1 MWRRNQFQENP
12 DSDQSISDEEEFIDD
27 SRENYVSLGDR
38 LEEEKQ
44 EGFQIQSRLETLKEK
59 CDNNRSYNEE
69 HSSFCLQED
78 VEVPDSPDEGDCF
91 PSQTLFGRVSSEEL
105 VSDSEEDVVHSKSC
119 IVSGAKK
126 SDRGSGIEERD
137 GGNVWSM
144 NEFLLMHYHSILS
157 VLSKICIV
165 LHVVFPLYGEKDT
178 NPEIARP
185 FTNQLIE
192 ESTRSVSSVPE
203 LFHITKMLWGFI
215 IWPLKDVPLILI
227 WQPGLIYAFA
237 GARSKMKPRF
247 SFGFQPNRGVSCPTI
262 LDDKNDRSTKA
273 GKEPERL
280 QVSDHG
286 TLEHSIVEVLDDFSG
301 EEDQL
306 EIVPADVEA
315 PGPGHSMAEL
325 LDDLQDNPSLLRGNF
340 KMHRRAR
347 GKRVQTTLKRS
358 IYSLGDRT
366 IESEDLYEPFS
377 CGSSSNDELADCQNL
392 ELPETK
398 KHTISD
404 KFQEAVGST
413 SLSAAGTSIPRLGV
427 FSTGLFGKLQQVM
440 QQEKEVDMGFLTK
453 LQIGA
458 TFKNEPSS
466 ITVKIV
472 SRYLDAKLT
481 VCYCSFVQIIEGFSQ
496 PESPKILENE
506 GRPVTIIFNQRI
518 CANVDLEIGNLICI
532 HPPCLTNLVMSWEE
546 LPFTSFIRVLDKT
559 CVLKVFIHCEGCKKK
574 VKKVL
579 QAIDGVYETT
589 VDSKQH
595 KVTVTGSVD
604 EALLI
609 KKLSKSG
616 KYVEPWPEKVEKK
629 DEKAGKS
636 KNNAEQAGDDHDQ
649 KKNKSAEKPKLAG
662 DGKGQPPGSNQPPAG
677 DQMGGCE
684 SEEPDTTSESGGG
697 NGGKKKKKKGQKGG
711 NTGPIGDAPPGE
723 NQSATALP
731 VPDHAP
737 PMESINRSPP
747 TQVMYPYGPPLFG
760 VSYSTSY
767 PSSGSYYYA
776 PRRYSNAYGPPPP
789 PPSDPIDKFYE
800 YDDHD
805 YHDYDDGETGCSIM

>member
-12 DSDQSISDEEEFIDD
+12 DSDRSISDEEEFIDD

-44 EGFQIQSRLETLKEK
+44 VIVCYFVWIWNFLFLYFDFYCITLCINRNDFNFNQDWKHSKK

-144 NEFLLMHYHSILS
+144 VTKEAEALIHLDNNVSRFSSHFTC
-157 VLSKICIV
+157 SKADKSC
-165 LHVVFPLYGEKDT
+165 
-178 NPEIARP
+178 R
-185 FTNQLIE
+185 
-192 ESTRSVSSVPE
+192 
-203 LFHITKMLWGFI
+203 
-215 IWPLKDVPLILI
+215 
-227 WQPGLIYAFA
+227 
-237 GARSKMKPRF
+237 GARSKMKHRF
-247 SFGFQPNRGVSCPTI
+247 SFGFQSHRGVSCPTI

-273 GKEPERL
+273 GEVPERL
-280 QVSDHG
+280 QTSDHG
-286 TLEHSIVEVLDDFSG
+286 TLEHSIAEVLEDFSG
-301 EEDQL
+301 EEENQL

-315 PGPGHSMAEL
+315 LGPGHSMAEL
-325 LDDLQDNPSLLRGNF
+325 LDDLQDNPALLRGNF

-392 ELPETK
+392 ELPEIK

-413 SLSAAGTSIPRLGV
+413 SLSAEGTSIPRLGV
-427 FSTGLFGKLQQVM
+427 FSTGIFGKLQQVM
-440 QQEKEVDMGFLTK
+440 QQEKEIDMGFLTK

-458 TFKNEPSS
+458 TFKNEASS

-481 VCYCSFVQIIEGFSQ
+481 VCYCSFVQIIEGFLQ

-506 GRPVTIIFNQRI
+506 GRPVTVIFNQRI

-532 HPPCLTNLVMSWEE
+532 HPPWKDVDVTGNGEKEYYTSTSAQDWSAAQFRLVEGSHYIELTHLDHQETITVHPE
-546 LPFTSFIRVLDKT
+546 LEFF
-559 CVLKVFIHCEGCKKK
+559 
-574 VKKVL
+574 
-579 QAIDGVYETT
+579 T
-589 VDSKQH
+589 VD
-595 KVTVTGSVD
+595 V
-604 EALLI
+604 
-609 KKLSKSG
+609 
-616 KYVEPWPEKVEKK
+616 
-629 DEKAGKS
+629 
-636 KNNAEQAGDDHDQ
+636 KN
-649 KKNKSAEKPKLAG
+649 P
-662 DGKGQPPGSNQPPAG
+662 
-677 DQMGGCE
+677 
-684 SEEPDTTSESGGG
+684 
-697 NGGKKKKKKGQKGG
+697 
-711 NTGPIGDAPPGE
+711 
-723 NQSATALP
+723 
-731 VPDHAP
+731 
-737 PMESINRSPP
+737 
-747 TQVMYPYGPPLFG
+747 
-760 VSYSTSY
+760 
-767 PSSGSYYYA
+767 
-776 PRRYSNAYGPPPP
+776 
-789 PPSDPIDKFYE
+789 
-800 YDDHD
+800 
-805 YHDYDDGETGCSIM
+805 

>member
-178 NPEIARP
+178 NPE
-185 FTNQLIE
+185 
-192 ESTRSVSSVPE
+192 S
-203 LFHITKMLWGFI
+203 
-215 IWPLKDVPLILI
+215 
-227 WQPGLIYAFA
+227 
-237 GARSKMKPRF
+237 ARSKMKPRF

-532 HPPCLTNLVMSWEE
+532 HPPWKEVDVTGIANRFYYGSGRWLIAMNEKIHNSERNIKPM
-546 LPFTSFIRVLDKT
+546 T